1 MNLSMAFLQI
11 MAFYFVLAFIVFP
24 LIAYFVF
31 GKNSRSVGDG
41 WAAGSILSVIL
52 WFAVGRNMI

>member
-1 MNLSMAFLQI
+1 MILTMAFLQI
-11 MAFYFVLAFIVFP
+11 MAFYFVLAFIIFP

-31 GKNSRSVGDG
+31 GKNSRSLGDG
-41 WAAGSILSVIL
+41 WAVGSIISIIL

>member
-1 MNLSMAFLQI
+1 MILTDPLLQI
-11 MAFYFVLAFIVFP
+11 LAFYFVLAFVVFP

-52 WFAVGRNMI
+52 WFAVGRNMT

>member
-1 MNLSMAFLQI
+1 MILTTAFLQI

-24 LIAYFVF
+24 VIAFFAF
-31 GKNSRSVGDG
+31 GKNSRSVGNG

-52 WFAVGRNMI
+52 WFAVGRKMV

>member
-31 GKNSRSVGDG
+31 GKNSRSLGDG
-41 WAAGSILSVIL
+41 WAVGSIISIIL